1 MLASG
6 ELEDAEWRTYMSRK
20 KSEQG
25 KSSTFSLVIC
35 SKNDEDVFDAN
46 HQGQSPDDK
55 REGTEKVIIGRIG
68 GEGG

>member
-1 MLASG
+1 M
-6 ELEDAEWRTYMSRK
+6 ERRTYMSRK

-25 KSSTFSLVIC
+25 ESSTFSLVIC

-55 REGTEKVIIGRIG
+55 REGAQKVIVGGIG

>member
-1 MLASG
+1 
-6 ELEDAEWRTYMSRK
+6 MSRK

-25 KSSTFSLVIC
+25 ESSTFSLVIC

-55 REGTEKVIIGRIG
+55 REGTQKVIVGGIG